1 MSKTARQ
8 KRNLANLQAKWKIFT
23 VTPLRWFLICTR
35 MSLEDA
41 GGTGDVQ
48 VAWSCAQSAAWGH
61 PEPRLGLF
69 RSQRKQRCALKE
81 TTEFVTVLSESSVG
95 RAKSFV
101 HTIHEREKGTL
112 KMNSPLCLFLRLP
125 CGRKTLSWLESPIFS
140 SCMT

>member
-1 MSKTARQ
+1 MDRGAWGVQSTGPQ
-8 KRNLANLQAKWKIFT
+8 E
-23 VTPLRWFLICTR
+23 
-35 MSLEDA
+35 SDA
-41 GGTGDVQ
+41 AEQLNNKQQQRVPETTGGRVRAHPSPPGSRRPSSQ
-48 VAWSCAQSAAWGH
+48 RAAWGH